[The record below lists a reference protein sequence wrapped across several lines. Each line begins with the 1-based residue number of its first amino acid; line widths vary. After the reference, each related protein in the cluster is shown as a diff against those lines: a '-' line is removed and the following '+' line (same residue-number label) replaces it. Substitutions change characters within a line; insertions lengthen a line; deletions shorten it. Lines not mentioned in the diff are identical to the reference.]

1 MEKVSLRTRY
11 AKVMSTVYA
20 EINEINLM
28 AKKNVLARNLSKKFN
43 EVMSTQLY
51 SEEYFTK
58 MGELETLFETWID
71 WRMNAR
77 DEDTIFSVED

>member
-1 MEKVSLRTRY
+1 MSKRTRY
-11 AKVMSTVYA
+11 AKVMSAIYS

-43 EVMSTQLY
+43 EVMSTQMY
-51 SEEYFTK
+51 SEDYYTK
-58 MGELETLFETWID
+58 MDELETLFETWID

-77 DEDTIFSVED
+77 DEDTIFSVD